1 MNLFKTKE
9 GRKKRRKRTKDNAIN
24 LKVTNMVGINPTI
37 SIITLNVIAWNTVIK
52 RQRLS
57 EWVKKKVKK
66 TPNLMFIKNP
76 F

>member
-9 GRKKRRKRTKDNAIN
+9 GRKKRRKRTKNNAIN

-37 SIITLNVIAWNTVIK
+37 SIITLNVNVLNLSIK

-57 EWVKKKVKK
+57 V
-66 TPNLMFIKNP
+66 FIKKEKKRETQIY
-76 F
+76 FV

>member
-37 SIITLNVIAWNTVIK
+37 SIITLNVNGLNTLII
-52 RQRLS
+52 
-57 EWVKKKVKK
+57 EIII
-66 TPNLMFIKNP
+66 MD
-76 F
+76 

>member
-37 SIITLNVIAWNTVIK
+37 SIITLNVNGLNTLIIEIIIMD
-52 RQRLS
+52 L
-57 EWVKKKVKK
+57 
-66 TPNLMFIKNP
+66 KNNRI
-76 F
+76 

>member
-37 SIITLNVIAWNTVIK
+37 SIITLNVNVLNLSIK

-57 EWVKKKVKK
+57 V
-66 TPNLMFIKNP
+66 FIKKEKKRETQIY
-76 F
+76 FV

>member
-37 SIITLNVIAWNTVIK
+37 SIITLNVNGLNTLIIEII
-52 RQRLS
+52 R
-57 EWVKKKVKK
+57 
-66 TPNLMFIKNP
+66 MD
-76 F
+76 

>member
-37 SIITLNVIAWNTVIK
+37 SIITLNMKGINTI
-52 RQRLS
+52 
-57 EWVKKKVKK
+57 
-66 TPNLMFIKNP
+66 N
-76 F
+76 